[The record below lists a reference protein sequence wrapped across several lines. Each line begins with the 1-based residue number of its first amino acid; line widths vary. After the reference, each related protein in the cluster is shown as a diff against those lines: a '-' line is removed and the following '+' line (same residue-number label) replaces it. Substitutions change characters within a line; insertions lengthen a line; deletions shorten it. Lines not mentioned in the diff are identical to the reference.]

1 MTPGIP
7 DTHSIIPGC
16 HPKIRRAPFHISGS
30 SLQYQK
36 KKKRQKR
43 YTLSAFPK
51 HTQLPYIH
59 TLHSRQLRWI
69 TQTTRQITTD
79 SLRIGAAEASSRDL
93 PHLASTPRLPSPPPL
108 SRPDCARG
116 GTSEGS
122 TKLPTN
128 TPREETR
135 VSGQTPTVISKHVY
149 VCALSVKDDGG
160 SRRGARMG
168 AWDAMWMVLWCVM
181 VS

>member
-93 PHLASTPRLPSPPPL
+93 PHLASTPRLPSPP
-108 SRPDCARG
+108 
-116 GTSEGS
+116 
-122 TKLPTN
+122 
-128 TPREETR
+128 TPP
-135 VSGQTPTVISKHVY
+135 SLDLIAQG
-149 VCALSVKDDGG
+149 
-160 SRRGARMG
+160 GARRKEAPNSQLIPRGRRREYRVKHPQSFQSMC
-168 AWDAMWMVLWCVM
+168 MCVPL
-181 VS
+181 V